1 MQIADGGRRRLRDRI
16 SPPPETV
23 GATTV
28 KKSAGTSGCVDYP
41 STPSV
46 SFCFPFRSRVHRRK
60 LLLGPGAQ
68 APHFCDVILYK
79 LCFNCSHWRY
89 AMPTN
94 RQLDHSFPAVLD
106 IFGNGLNLPAPLDI
120 QWPKCFQLQGGFAP
134 LTPYAS
140 EAEPPCYTLPLVG
153 MGVKSA
159 GTGGDGT
166 KIPSPC
172 TPLARTKLN
181 TCIPI
186 RPTVHCAQIALHE
199 PCSWRT
205 PVWAVPWNELTRVP
219 NSSLVCFSS
228 VRLIV
233 MNDF

>member
-1 MQIADGGRRRLRDRI
+1 MAASQPVYLARMHVITATVDCMQIADGGRRRLRDRI

-68 APHFCDVILYK
+68 APPPTFVIMGLAYMTSPLHFCDVILYK
-79 LCFNCSHWRY
+79 LCFNCSHWLY
-89 AMPTN
+89 AVPTY

-120 QWPKCFQLQGGFAP
+120 Q
-134 LTPYAS
+134 
-140 EAEPPCYTLPLVG
+140 
-153 MGVKSA
+153 
-159 GTGGDGT
+159 
-166 KIPSPC
+166 
-172 TPLARTKLN
+172 
-181 TCIPI
+181 
-186 RPTVHCAQIALHE
+186 
-199 PCSWRT
+199 
-205 PVWAVPWNELTRVP
+205 
-219 NSSLVCFSS
+219 
-228 VRLIV
+228 
-233 MNDF
+233 